1 MSKILFG
8 QAAFGT
14 FQQPSTGSD
23 YNASNHSDGL
33 VAEAG
38 NYSSYAQSLMTTPQ
52 AVTHN
57 RLFLKY
63 DSMSTTGTTYYR
75 NFLAGGQL
83 GITKLKI
90 YSGDRP
96 DITSIADLTA
106 YESQCLITFDVAAY
120 NATSAANTGLYIK
133 SDDATSADYTGFKA
147 VCGRTMTLTPATSS
161 GTAKWFWF
169 GVCVTAAEDTSN
181 RFGAIPA
188 NYTNVK
194 TFPFVTGSVGPI
206 GTYDIFNTP
215 WDLEIANT
223 EIVQGELY
231 KSYGFN
237 FYVPAV
243 VDIYE

>member
-1 MSKILFG
+1 MSRILFG
-8 QAAFGT
+8 NAAFGT
-14 FQQPSTGSD
+14 MKQPAAGADYNTTNLADGLIADTGS
-23 YNASNHSDGL
+23 
-33 VAEAG
+33 
-38 NYSSYAQSLMTTPQ
+38 YSSYAQSLMTSPQ

-57 RLFLKY
+57 RLFLRGT
-63 DSMSTTGTTYYR
+63 SMGSTGTAYYR

-90 YSGDRP
+90 YSGARP
-96 DITSIADLTA
+96 DISEISNLASYD
-106 YESQCLITFDVAAY
+106 SQCLITFDVAAY

-133 SDDATSADYTGFKA
+133 SSNATSADYTGFKA
-147 VCGRTMTLTPATSS
+147 VCGRQMTLTAATAS

-169 GVCVTAAEDTSN
+169 GVCITAAEDTSN
-181 RFGAIPA
+181 RFGTLPS
-188 NYTNVK
+188 NYANVK
-194 TFPFVTGSVGPI
+194 TFPFVTGSIGPM

-237 FYVPAV
+237 FYIPAV